1 MKIRVMGT
9 ENECR
14 VARTYYENLE
24 REPNVKFVQVSKLYP
39 NRGSNTLVR
48 VYVEVEY
55 KSEALESLPG
65 LVRK

>member
-39 NRGSNTLVR
+39 NRGSNTLFR

-55 KSEALESLPG
+55 KNEVLENLPG

>member
-39 NRGSNTLVR
+39 NRGSNTLFR